1 MKHEQQQRDG
11 MPLETVVNDDC
22 SLRVLR
28 PDDAERI
35 FEILQADSD
44 ISTKYVTWLAG
55 ATSAE
60 DIAER
65 TADFNSRKA
74 LRYAIVADGTLVGYV
89 GAWQHHFDPESAE
102 YDLGYFC
109 DPQYRGQGLVTAS
122 TNHLMDL
129 LVQHMNAQSFA
140 LYINDHNTGSQAVA
154 KKLGYTRTEETGT
167 DRTLGVDER
176 RWEKRA

>member
-1 MKHEQQQRDG
+1 MRHESVQDG
-11 MPLETVVNDDC
+11 LMPLETAVSDVC

-35 FEILQADSD
+35 FEILQVDGD

-74 LRYAIVADGTLVGYV
+74 LRYAIVADGVLVGYV

-109 DPQYRGQGLVTAS
+109 DPQHRGQGLVTAA

-129 LVQHMNAQSFA
+129 LVRHMNARSFA
-140 LYINDHNTGSQAVA
+140 LYINDENTGSQAVA
-154 KKLGYTRTEETGT
+154 KKLGYTRTEEVET
-167 DRTLGVDER
+167 DKTLGIDER
-176 RWEKRA
+176 RWEKKI